1 MTMYVKYFKLKE
13 EPFSTTPDPRFL
25 YRSEIHQEALE
36 RLMTGIASKRG
47 INAIVAEP
55 GLGKSTLIRTLL
67 NGLSKKVNFA
77 WVFNTSLESKDLIK
91 FICRDFGFKPKG
103 NEMGDILMELY
114 SFLVKEYERGN
125 TPLLII
131 DEAQNLKP
139 HVLEE
144 IRQLSNLE
152 TMQNKLLQIILSGQP
167 QLDVNLDQPSM
178 QQLKQRICLKA
189 IITRLDLNDTMKYV
203 RHRLQVAGCKNENLF
218 TDSSLKL
225 VKRISDGVPRLINQI
240 CDNALM
246 TAARRNIQQI
256 DSGLIAELFERGLVM
271 AAGPAPAASR
281 ANYSALKER
290 TRIENY
296 NSIQGNANHASQHH
310 APVAARPKFTKIVET
325 ISDQFGGIDLHRL
338 SIN

>member
-1 MTMYVKYFKLKE
+1 MYVKYFKLKE

-103 NEMGDILMELY
+103 AEMSDILMELY
-114 SFLVKEYERGN
+114 TFLVKEYERGN

-167 QLDVNLDQPSM
+167 QLDVNLDKPDM
-178 QQLKQRICLKA
+178 QQLKQRICMKA
-189 IITRLDLNDTMKYV
+189 IITRLDLDDTRKYV
-203 RHRLQVAGCKNENLF
+203 RHRLQVAGNKNDNLF
-218 TDSSLKL
+218 TDASLKL

-240 CDNALM
+240 CDNAMM
-246 TAARRNIQQI
+246 TAARRNLQQI
-256 DSGLIAELFERGLVM
+256 DAGLITELFERGLIM
-271 AAGPAPAASR
+271 AAGPAPSVSKS
-281 ANYSALKER
+281 NYTALKER
-290 TRIENY
+290 AMSEN
-296 NSIQGNANHASQHH
+296 NHGAQGNTGNVVQQSI
-310 APVAARPKFTKIVET
+310 PVAVKPRLSKIVET
-325 ISDQFGGIDLHRL
+325 ISGEFGGIDLHRL

>member
-1 MTMYVKYFKLKE
+1 MYIKYFKLKE

-25 YRSEIHQEALE
+25 YQSEIHQEALD
-36 RLMTGIASKRG
+36 RLMSGITNKRG

-67 NGLSKKVNFA
+67 NGLKKQVRFA
-77 WVFNTSLESKDLIK
+77 WVFNTTMESKELLK
-91 FICRDFGFKPKG
+91 FICRDFGLKIKTD
-103 NEMGDILMELY
+103 EMSEIFMELY
-114 SFLVKEYERGN
+114 TFLIKEYERKN
-125 TPLLII
+125 ISLLII

-167 QLDVNLDQPSM
+167 QLDRHLDHPSL

-189 IITRLDLNDTMKYV
+189 VLTRLDLKDTVQYV
-203 RHRLQVAGCKNENLF
+203 RHRLHIAGAKR
-218 TDSSLKL
+218 TDIFSDNALKL
-225 VKRISDGVPRLINQI
+225 VKKVSDGVPRLINQV

-246 TAARRNIQQI
+246 LAARRNLEQV
-256 DSGLIAELFERGLVM
+256 DAVLIAELFERGLVM
-271 AAGPAPAASR
+271 AAGPPPAVSR
-281 ANYSALKER
+281 ANYTALKQR
-290 TRIENY
+290 KLAENDVSARETV
-296 NSIQGNANHASQHH
+296 NNANSAQ
-310 APVAARPKFTKIVET
+310 IVNPSGLLEN
-325 ISDQFGGIDLHRL
+325 ISGQFGGLDLNRL